1 MSAIGVLFLRL
12 LAMSTIILLALHS
25 TIFHFIILFHFIS
38 LYFTLFRYLLPSEYG
53 ILNVLTSYPRSSDE
67 QMVMHVLERL
77 STSKGNPSIKYRSH
91 GKLILQGSVFHFQ
104 IILSKI

>member
-38 LYFTLFRYLLPSEYG
+38 LCFALFRYLLPSEYG
-53 ILNVLTSYPRSSDE
+53 TLNVLTSYLRGSDLFD
-67 QMVMHVLERL
+67 V
-77 STSKGNPSIKYRSH
+77 K
-91 GKLILQGSVFHFQ
+91 
-104 IILSKI
+104 